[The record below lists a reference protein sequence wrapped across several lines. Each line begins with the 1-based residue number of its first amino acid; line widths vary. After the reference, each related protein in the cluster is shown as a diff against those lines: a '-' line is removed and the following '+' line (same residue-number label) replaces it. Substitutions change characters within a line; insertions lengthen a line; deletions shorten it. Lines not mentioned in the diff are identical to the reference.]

1 MSYILEALKKSD
13 QERQNGTIP
22 DLQSRHTVHPRLP
35 GSRRNRT
42 GFPWI
47 TLSICL
53 FTFVLLSAT
62 WMYREHLP
70 FTLRKKSATADFAEQ
85 KVPTEKPAAARI
97 EQSHDSGQPP
107 PGTAEPEAE
116 AKAEPPANEHTEQT
130 VLAPSEQMKTQR
142 RLTLEPA
149 PIVLQEM
156 NPLEIPEQSRKLSTI
171 PLLEELPAKVKKD
184 LPRLKV
190 AGHTYSADAAKRMII
205 INNSIRRE
213 GDVIENGLK
222 LEEITWDG
230 IILNHM
236 GTQFQMI
243 TTQ

>member
-13 QERQNGTIP
+13 QERRNGTIP

-42 GFPWI
+42 RFPWI
-47 TLSICL
+47 MLSICL
-53 FTFVLLSAT
+53 LTVVLLSAV
-62 WMYREHLP
+62 WLYREHLP
-70 FTLRKKSATADFAEQ
+70 FTLRKKSETADFAEQ
-85 KVPTEKPAAARI
+85 KAPTEKPAAAGI
-97 EQSHDSGQPP
+97 EQPHVTGQTP
-107 PGTAEPEAE
+107 PGTAEPT
-116 AKAEPPANEHTEQT
+116 ANEQTEPT
-130 VLAPSEQMKTQR
+130 VLAPSEQMTTQR

-230 IILNHM
+230 IILNHK